1 MKKKNKRYFVNVYFN
16 PLQIDVVAKNENE
29 ARQKAYARIE
39 KKKSLSLI
47 SKKDTSVNSID

>member
-1 MKKKNKRYFVNVYFN
+1 MKKKNKRYFVNIYFN
-16 PLQIDVVAKNENE
+16 PLQIDVVAKDENE

-39 KKKSLSLI
+39 KKKSLSLV